1 MIAQKYKRVFILG
14 SGFSKSVSST
24 MPTLKELTTQ
34 LLQLE
39 DKTNFLELTEF
50 IEKTLNLTNHLD
62 EVTTIENI
70 SSVILSKGLFY
81 NTEEKIY
88 YDILRH
94 QLMRW
99 IFERIEAH
107 SPEVDEDKKDPL
119 IRFFTRHSSLY
130 GEPPPDELSLFITF
144 NYDLLIERLLLGA
157 YNHDW
162 SFEYIIRLN
171 EYGSGPAE
179 NTLVTDKRIFEYLKL
194 HGSLNWFTAPGADR
208 NDLSNVYL
216 IKEKDPAKHLIHLKD
231 IPVYIPMAFAKSEFF
246 VGSLY
251 NVLWNVARRCL
262 EECEEINFIGY
273 GFPQTDMD
281 NLFFFL
287 NYKSKIY
294 DIVIR
299 EPGDSHKISRLKRL
313 FPDSRIINC
322 DAYDYLIKQYL

>member
-1 MIAQKYKRVFILG
+1 MIAQKYRRVFILG

-24 MPTLKELTTQ
+24 MPTLKELTID
-34 LLQLE
+34 LLNIN
-39 DKTNFLELTEF
+39 DKKNFYELTGF
-50 IEKTLNLTNHLD
+50 IKETLSLANQLD
-62 EVTTIENI
+62 EITTIENI

-94 QLMRW
+94 QLLRW

-107 SPEVDEDKKDPL
+107 APEVDPEKRVPL
-119 IRFFTRHSSLY
+119 SRFFAERSSIY
-130 GEPPPDELSLFITF
+130 GTNPSDNLSLFITF
-144 NYDLLIERLLLGA
+144 NYDLLLERLLLQQVEHNWA
-157 YNHDW
+157 FD
-162 SFEYIIRLN
+162 YIIRLN
-171 EYGSGPAE
+171 QYLSDSHSGE
-179 NTLVTDKRIFEYLKL
+179 THHNKLMFEYLKL

-208 NDLSNVYL
+208 NDLSNVYRM
-216 IKEKDPAKHLIHLKD
+216 EEEDPSRYLIHLKD

-251 NVLWNVARRCL
+251 NVLWNIARRCL
-262 EECEEINFIGY
+262 EETDEINFIGY

-287 NYKSKIY
+287 KFKSKIR

-299 EPGDSHKISRLKRL
+299 EPDKSSKIKRLKRL
-313 FPDSRIINC
+313 FPESRIINC
-322 DAYDYLIKQYL
+322 DAFEYIQEHHA

>member
-24 MPTLKELTTQ
+24 MPTLKELT
-34 LLQLE
+34 LDLIKIN
-39 DKTNFLELTEF
+39 DKANFYELTGF
-50 IEKTLNLTNHLD
+50 IRETLALANND
-62 EVTTIENI
+62 NEITTIENI

-88 YDILRH
+88 YDILKH
-94 QLMRW
+94 QLLRW

-107 SPEVDEDKKDPL
+107 TPEVDPDKQVQL
-119 IRFFTRHSSLY
+119 SRFFEERSAIY
-130 GEPPPDELSLFITF
+130 GEVPSDELSLFITF
-144 NYDLLIERLLLGA
+144 NYDLLLERLLL
-157 YNHDW
+157 NCKKQDW
-162 SFEYIIRLN
+162 AFDYIIRLN
-171 EYGSGPAE
+171 KYLSSKR
-179 NTLVTDKRIFEYLKL
+179 TLQADMNKISFEYLKL

-216 IKEKDPAKHLIHLKD
+216 MEEKDPAKQLIHLKD

-251 NVLWNVARRCL
+251 NILWNITRRCL
-262 EECEEINFIGY
+262 ENTDEINFIGY

-287 NYKSKIY
+287 RYKNKIK
-294 DIVIR
+294 DIVIK
-299 EPGDSHKISRLKRL
+299 ETENSFKISRLKKL
-313 FPDSRIINC
+313 FPQSRVINR
-322 DAYDYLIKQYL
+322 DAFEYIQENYL